1 MKKGK
6 NTDYLFVRI
15 IVQLQDFIQHALQGK
30 YSFAQSNKVQ
40 QHISYTTEKYSS
52 GM

>member
-1 MKKGK
+1 MKKGI
-6 NTDYLFVRI
+6 NTDYLFAWI
-15 IVQLQDFIQHALQGK
+15 IVQLQEFTQHALQGK

-40 QHISYTTEKYSS
+40 QHISYTTKKYSS